1 MRQRISSFG
10 QVLFLDLA
18 NFYFRIRLVYI
29 SGFGERFLSLHND
42 SAALLEPLQ
51 VTTPRPIPGLGEAS
65 RFYGH
70 NTDVSGIY
78 TTSASIRR
86 GHFSPQDGQPLHP
99 QLFNAFGPDV
109 GSGIAV
115 AVMVSAAVRASPFT
129 RSKIKLL
136 KLEAAAGARL

>member
-1 MRQRISSFG
+1 MFT
-10 QVLFLDLA
+10 FPDLA
-18 NFYFRIRLVYI
+18 SVF
-29 SGFGERFLSLHND
+29 SLHND
-42 SAALLEPLQ
+42 SAARLEHLHE
-51 VTTPRPIPGLGEAS
+51 TAPRPIPGLGEAS
-65 RFYGH
+65 RFFGH
-70 NTDVSGIY
+70 NPDVSGIY

-86 GHFSPQDGQPLHP
+86 GHFSPQDGQSLRP

-129 RSKIKLL
+129 SSKIKLL